1 MAVAVAVE
9 AHPGGYHPGGC
20 CPSGYHPADYPIPM
34 MTATAPAKPTAKPM
48 ATAKPPDWTGR
59 PSPTFSLRP
68 TRMRTSVYFVRL
80 LQGRR
85 VCRLAPQGV
94 AGAACSSVGDL
105 TCQLCVERFALTLEH
120 THTHAR
126 ARAHT
131 HTHTDTDTHVARDCI
146 CEKAKA
152 HDKRGSCGREWLR
165 ARASVTLY

>member
-48 ATAKPPDWTGR
+48 ATAKPPYWTGR

-120 THTHAR
+120 THAR
-126 ARAHT
+126 ARARAQTQTQTQTQT
-131 HTHTDTDTHVARDCI
+131 HTWQEIACARKQGTRQEGLLRQRVA
-146 CEKAKA
+146 
-152 HDKRGSCGREWLR
+152 
-165 ARASVTLY
+165 ASSRSVR